1 MYTRTWM
8 GWLVVGILLPVL
20 AEAQTGT
27 ITGTVTRVDTGA
39 VIDGVE
45 VWVVRNGLYS
55 NASTNASGVFTISGL
70 APGTYRAFTFV
81 NRLFINEIYGDL
93 PCVGYCFDELNG
105 GGGTTITVSAGGT
118 SAGVDFALVLSG
130 RISGTVTDT
139 NGGTPISG
147 AFVIAVAANGQSL
160 GSGQTNG
167 LGQYTVDYGM
177 PTGTYFAYTTNFG
190 GYVNEIY
197 ADVVCPS
204 QCDDSDAAVTG
215 TPIPVTIGAT
225 TPGINI
231 ALARGAAVAGRVTDS
246 STGLG
251 VNGVQIGVYD
261 QAGDQ
266 LLSVSTNTS
275 GDYVTPGLLAG
286 TFYLATNN
294 DEGLINEIYD
304 NVPCAGR
311 CEAVTAGTP
320 IVLATGQV
328 VMGRDFA
335 LAPGGRIAGTVTAS
349 SGGAPI
355 DDVQVNVYSSTGVPV
370 AEAYSDGTGNYVT
383 DIGLP
388 TGTYYLA
395 TRNFGA
401 GYLDEVYDDLPCR
414 DCDAIDV
421 VKRGTAVNV
430 VAGVTTSGRNFQLT
444 RGGTL
449 SGRVTL
455 VGGAPVVGLEVR
467 VSNSNGGFGQ
477 DTTDDDGRYTIGGLP
492 AGQYVAW
499 TIYGAAVGVVDEIYP
514 DLPCLGSCDDILVRF
529 LGQPIPVA
537 AEGAVANIDFAL
549 VASGSASGAVTD
561 EANGTPLA
569 GVEVHVATLQAGKFV
584 EVGGAQ
590 TNAAGNFVVN
600 GLPAGTY
607 AAYTQ
612 NDDGY
617 IDEVLGGLPCLGECD
632 ALALL
637 GTPFT
642 VAGAA
647 TTSGLGFALARGGR
661 IAGTVSEAGTG
672 QPIRNAN
679 VTVYDGTGR
688 AVQFAQTVVNGS
700 YQTASGL
707 LPGSYYVAVAPPAPH
722 RERAFGGECVGP
734 CDGPQTVAVGTPVAV
749 AGSATTAGINVSL
762 ARGGV
767 LSGTLTEQGTG
778 IVLAFEDVRVVD
790 AQGRTASYAFSGSQ
804 GEFVLDRAV
813 PAGNYYAFTD
823 TDGHADEIFDNVP
836 CVGECSAS
844 RAPGGTAIAVTAG
857 ATTPGRNFALAAR
870 TGVPGPPG
878 PPLLS
883 PTPSGLVIEWNPP
896 TTGGT
901 PQSYAIEVGLSPGT
915 TALTLPAPTNEYV
928 VAGAPPGRF
937 YLRIRAVNAA
947 GAGPAS
953 PETVLGLGGGAMQP
967 DVPRFAQA
975 WMLGGRLFMQWE
987 RHQYGGA
994 ASHYL
999 VEAGTAQ
1006 GATNIA
1012 TIPVNVPAFT
1022 YDGVPPGTYFL
1033 RVRAVSAAGVSGP
1046 SNEVMVVAG
1055 GAPSPPGVP
1064 FAVGAV
1070 VSGAG
1075 GTITWSKPAGP
1086 VTGYV
1091 LEAGTESG
1099 LSNAARVAL
1108 GPQTSVSF
1116 SGIPPGRYFV
1126 RVRAVNALGTGLASE
1141 EVTVVVQ

>member
-8 GWLVVGILLPVL
+8 GWLVVGLLLPAL

-27 ITGTVTRVDTGA
+27 ITGTVTRVDTG
-39 VIDGVE
+39 VVVGGVE
-45 VWVVRNGLYS
+45 VWVARNGLF
-55 NASTNASGVFTISGL
+55 TNATTDSSGVFTISGL
-70 APGTYRAFTFV
+70 TPGTYRAFTFV
-81 NRLFINEIYGDL
+81 SSLFVNEIFGG
-93 PCVGYCFDELNG
+93 PQCTGYCFDELNG
-105 GGGTTITVSAGGT
+105 GGGTAITVGAGGT
-118 SAGVDFALVLSG
+118 SAGVNFALTLSG
-130 RISGTVTDT
+130 RISGTVTDA

-147 AFVIAVAANGQSL
+147 AFVIVTAADGQSL
-160 GSGQTNG
+160 GSGQTDG

-204 QCDDSDAAVTG
+204 QCDDSDAAATG

-231 ALARGAAVAGRVTDS
+231 ALARGAAIAGRVTDTS
-246 STGLG
+246 AGLG
-251 VNGVQIGVYD
+251 VDGVRIGLYD
-261 QAGDQ
+261 QSGEQ
-266 LLSVSTNTS
+266 VLSVSTNDA

-286 TFYLATNN
+286 TYYLATDN
-294 DEGLINEIYD
+294 DLGLINEIYD

-320 IVLATGQV
+320 IVLAAGQV

-335 LAPGGRIAGTVTAS
+335 LAPGGRIAGTVTAA
-349 SGGAPI
+349 SGGAPL
-355 DDVQVNVYSSTGVPV
+355 DSVQVNVFSSTGVPV
-370 AEAYSDGTGNYVT
+370 AEAYSDASGAFLTT
-383 DIGLP
+383 TGLP

-395 TRNFGA
+395 TRNFGS
-401 GYLDEVYDDLPCR
+401 GYLDEVYDDKPCL

-421 VKRGTAVNV
+421 VKRGTPVAVA
-430 VAGVTTSGRNFQLT
+430 AGATTSGHNFQLT
-444 RGGTL
+444 RGGTI

-455 VGGAPVVGLEVR
+455 AGGAAVVGLEVR
-467 VSNSNGGFGQ
+467 VSSSDGGFGQ
-477 DTTDDDGRYTIGGLP
+477 SSTDDTGHYTIRGLP
-492 AGQYVAW
+492 GGQYVAW

-514 DLPCLGSCDDILVRF
+514 DLPCLGSCDDLLVRF

-537 AEGAVANIDFAL
+537 AEGAVANIDFTL
-549 VASGSASGAVTD
+549 VASGSASGTVTD
-561 EANGTPLA
+561 AGNGTPLA
-569 GVEVHVATLQAGKFV
+569 GVGVHVATLRAGQFV
-584 EVGGAQ
+584 EVGQAQ
-590 TNAAGNFVVN
+590 TNAAGSFVVH
-600 GLPAGTY
+600 GLAAGTY
-607 AAYTQ
+607 AAYTLNSQ
-612 NDDGY
+612 GY
-617 IDEVLGGLPCLGECD
+617 VDEVLGGLPCLGECD

-642 VAGAA
+642 VAGTA
-647 TTSGLGFALARGGR
+647 TTGGLGFALARGGR
-661 IAGTVSEAGTG
+661 IAGTVSDAGTG
-672 QPIRNAN
+672 QPVRNAS
-679 VTVYDGTGR
+679 VVVYDGTGR
-688 AVQFAQTVVNGS
+688 AVQFARTVVNGA
-700 YQTASGL
+700 YQTESGL
-707 LPGSYYVAVAPPAPH
+707 LPGSYYVAVAPAPPY

-734 CDGPQTVAVGTPVAV
+734 CDGLQTVAVGTPVAV
-749 AGSATTAGINVSL
+749 AGSATTGGIDLPLV
-762 ARGGV
+762 RGGV

-870 TGVPGPPG
+870 SGVPGAPG
-878 PPLLS
+878 QPLLS

-896 TTGGT
+896 STGGL
-901 PQSYAIEVGLSPGT
+901 PLSYAIDVGLSPGT
-915 TALTLPAPTNEYV
+915 TALTLPAPDNAYF

-937 YLRIRAVNAA
+937 YLRVRAINAA
-947 GAGPAS
+947 GAGPPS

-975 WMLGGRLFMQWE
+975 WMLGARLFMQWE

-994 ASHYL
+994 PSHYL
-999 VEAGTAQ
+999 VEAGTAP
-1006 GATNIA
+1006 GARNIG

-1022 YDGVPPGTYFL
+1022 FDGVPPGTYFL
-1033 RVRAVSAAGVSGP
+1033 RVRAVSAAGISEP

-1070 VSGAG
+1070 VSGG
-1075 GTITWSKPAGP
+1075 SGTITWSKPAGP

-1091 LEAGTESG
+1091 LEAGTETG

-1108 GPQTSVSF
+1108 GPQTSVGF
-1116 SGIPPGRYFV
+1116 SNIPPGRYYV
-1126 RVRAVNALGTGLASE
+1126 RVRALNPLGTGLASE